1 MERTVRERER
11 ERERKRKQ
19 NKTRTSLTQQQ
30 VGQQEVA
37 EVVGRHGQFETISCH
52 LSLSRAN
59 DTRVVDL

>member
-1 MERTVRERER
+1 MKSSSYRE
-11 ERERKRKQ
+11 
-19 NKTRTSLTQQQ
+19 SLTQQQ